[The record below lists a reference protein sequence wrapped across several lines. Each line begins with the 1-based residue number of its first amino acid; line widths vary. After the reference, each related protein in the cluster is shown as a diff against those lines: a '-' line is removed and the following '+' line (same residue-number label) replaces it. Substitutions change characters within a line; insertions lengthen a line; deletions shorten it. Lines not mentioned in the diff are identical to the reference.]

1 MKRRNNIIWEEIS
14 DKQSEHNILDKRDK
28 EEKDEILTLVIS
40 GLGLTLFQLI
50 TFLCLYFL
58 S

>member
-1 MKRRNNIIWEEIS
+1 MRQRQIIWEEIS
-14 DKQSEHNILDKRDK
+14 DKQSEHNISDKRDK

-40 GLGLTLFQLI
+40 VLGLTLFQLI
-50 TFLCLYFL
+50 TLLCLYFL

>member
-14 DKQSEHNILDKRDK
+14 DKQSEHNISDKRDK
-28 EEKDEILTLVIS
+28 EGKDEILTLVIS
-40 GLGLTLFQLI
+40 VLGLTLFQLI
-50 TFLCLYFL
+50 TLLCLYFL